1 MTSHVHVF
9 SNADAWNVAKTHIQD
24 ASKDADASS
33 RAGYDVFRS
42 ESDYY
47 SYICDLGDRLE
58 VNLSNGDTLNVW
70 IDEKPVEVKKPG
82 KARNNKEEKN
92 MKQKLMEKG
101 AMLDVLQMVTE
112 QLDKENNWQIR
123 DWQSDIDAWEQ
134 LDADQKKDPDNA
146 WKRRNMEIARAR
158 FAALDAVQK
167 ALEKLL

>member
-1 MTSHVHVF
+1 
-9 SNADAWNVAKTHIQD
+9 
-24 ASKDADASS
+24 
-33 RAGYDVFRS
+33 
-42 ESDYY
+42 
-47 SYICDLGDRLE
+47 
-58 VNLSNGDTLNVW
+58 
-70 IDEKPVEVKKPG
+70 
-82 KARNNKEEKN
+82 

-112 QLDKENNWQIR
+112 QLDKDNNWQIR

-146 WKRRNMEIARAR
+146 WKRRNMEIASAR

>member
-1 MTSHVHVF
+1 MTNHVHVF
-9 SNADAWNVAKTHIQD
+9 SNADAWNVAKSHIQD

-42 ESDYY
+42 ESDFY

-92 MKQKLMEKG
+92 MEKKMIEKR
-101 AMLDVLQMVTE
+101 AMLDVLDILVEKLDE
-112 QLDKENNWQIR
+112 QNCWQIQDWKSDVKSWENLTDEQQQDASNRYIR
-123 DWQSDIDAWEQ
+123 DAAMLS
-134 LDADQKKDPDNA
+134 
-146 WKRRNMEIARAR
+146 RAR
-158 FAALDAVQK
+158 LEALDVVK
-167 ALEKLL
+167 KTLEKLL

>member
-1 MTSHVHVF
+1 MTNHVHVF

-58 VNLSNGDTLNVW
+58 VNLSNGDNLNVW

-92 MKQKLMEKG
+92 MEKKLEEKKLL
-101 AMLDVLQMVTE
+101 LDVLSDTLRNMDWLIKAKNEEIEGYEQSMKEDPESVTDYE
-112 QLDKENNWQIR
+112 KQNAERAKAYLG
-123 DWQSDIDAWEQ
+123 AWEQ
-134 LDADQKKDPDNA
+134 VKKH
-146 WKRRNMEIARAR
+146 
-158 FAALDAVQK
+158 
-167 ALEKLL
+167 LEKLL